1 MQCQVF
7 DYRGKETGGVIVPP
21 GETYEDVRIVQ
32 IGEGADH
39 LLLEQG
45 EKWLGYSRNKYK
57 ITLPDKTG
65 VKSLLYQEQQETE
78 L

>member
-1 MQCQVF
+1 M
-7 DYRGKETGGVIVPP
+7 
-21 GETYEDVRIVQ
+21 
-32 IGEGADH
+32 
-39 LLLEQG
+39 LLEQG